1 MKITDETK
9 AKIVDNLNLDP
20 KEPFELQFGIQIIED
35 EDGTLVAYA
44 GTFTDENG
52 YDEKKKITSTE
63 DIAEFFRSYIN
74 EVIK

>member
-9 AKIVDNLNLDP
+9 AKIVDNINLDL
-20 KEPFELQFGIQIIED
+20 KERFELQFGIQVIED

>member
-20 KEPFELQFGIQIIED
+20 KEPFELQFGIQVIED

>member
-9 AKIVDNLNLDP
+9 AKIVDNFNLDSN
-20 KEPFELQFGIQIIED
+20 EQFELQFGVRVVEE

-44 GTFTDENG
+44 GTFTNVNG
-52 YDEKKKITSTE
+52 YDAKKKITSTE
-63 DIAEFFRSYIN
+63 DIAEFFTAYIN

>member
-20 KEPFELQFGIQIIED
+20 KEPFELQFGIQVIED
-35 EDGTLVAYA
+35 EDGMLVAYA